1 MHLIM
6 FVLHDPDKL
15 SELLL
20 SWDDAGVNGVTVIP
34 STGIGRLRATDM
46 LREDMPL
53 MPSLEDILEAPERYN
68 RTLFTLVEGQDM
80 IDRVVAATERVIGD
94 LDEPNTGILTVIP
107 VSRIYGLHRKK
118 G

>member
-6 FVLHDPDKL
+6 FVLHDPEKL
-15 SELLL
+15 TELLM
-20 SWDDAGVNGVTVIP
+20 SWEDAGTSGVTVIP
-34 STGIGRLRATDM
+34 STGIGRMRASDM
-46 LREDMPL
+46 LREDLPL

-68 RTLFTLVEGQDM
+68 RTLFTLVEGQEM

-107 VSRIYGLHRKK
+107 VSQIYGLHRK
-118 G
+118 GG

>member
-6 FVLHDPDKL
+6 FVLHDPEKL
-15 SELLL
+15 SELLNG
-20 SWDDAGVNGVTVIP
+20 WNEAGVSGVTVIP
-34 STGIGRLRATDM
+34 STGIGRLKAADI
-46 LREDMPL
+46 LREDLPL

-68 RTLFTLVEGQDM
+68 RTLFTLVEGQEM
-80 IDRVVAATERVIGD
+80 IDRVVAATEHIIGD

-107 VSRIYGLHRKK
+107 VSRIYGLHRKT

>member
-6 FVLHDPDKL
+6 FVLHDPEKL
-15 SELLL
+15 YVLLQG
-20 SWDDAGVNGVTVIP
+20 WDEVGVSGVTVIP
-34 STGIGRLRATDM
+34 STGIGRLHATEM
-46 LREDMPL
+46 LREDLPL

-68 RTLFTLVEGQDM
+68 RTLLTLVEGEEM
-80 IDRVVAATERVIGD
+80 IDRVVEATERIIGD

-107 VSRIYGLHRKK
+107 VSRIYGLHRKT

>member
-6 FVLHDPDKL
+6 FVLHDPEKL

-20 SWDDAGVNGVTVIP
+20 SWEDVGVGGVTVIP
-34 STGIGRLRATDM
+34 STGIGRLKASDM
-46 LREDMPL
+46 LREDLPL

-68 RTLFTLVEGQDM
+68 RTLFTLVEGQEM
-80 IDRVVAATERVIGD
+80 IDRVVKATESIIGD

-107 VSRIYGLHRKK
+107 VSNIYGLHRKA